1 MRVPLTCAQSARSK
15 SRRRPVDFR
24 ELGQLSGGG
33 AGRALRAA
41 HMARVAAVFGTSG
54 GPRRQGHRRLSAP
67 LSRPRR
73 PGAAGQRPTASVRNE
88 HSRWLAGSIV
98 GALTPRPQPA
108 GPGRDSTAESG
119 DGRAEPRDQSLAH
132 RLSHSGPRAR
142 GGPFGSALG
151 KDAVRTSMIGQ
162 CSSRGESWA
171 VCSSA

>member
-1 MRVPLTCAQSARSK
+1 MKVTELEPTHARGCTYPSRKEAQLACAVNMRSVGPFPK
-15 SRRRPVDFR
+15 SPSTVDFR

-98 GALTPRPQPA
+98 GALTLAHNRQVLEETQ
-108 GPGRDSTAESG
+108 RQNRETAEQN
-119 DGRAEPRDQSLAH
+119 REIN
-132 RLSHSGPRAR
+132 RLH
-142 GGPFGSALG
+142 
-151 KDAVRTSMIGQ
+151 IG
-162 CSSRGESWA
+162 
-171 VCSSA
+171 